1 MAKVGPPLGQLRRD
15 YRHVCGVIAEARL
28 ILPAVEG
35 RDQGILLDSF
45 YCLSIVLWNQTP
57 APFADNFSVRR
68 EVKRDGW
75 LRP

>member
-1 MAKVGPPLGQLRRD
+1 MHVGQLCRD

-45 YCLSIVLWNQTP
+45 YCFSVALWNQTP
-57 APFADNFSVRR
+57 PFADNFSVRR